1 MDSLK
6 LLVRK
11 NRLQFTIT
19 LFLILF
25 TSIHIAKPSILYEQ
39 DGSFRK
45 FGVGYRKYTVI
56 PIWLI
61 SIFVAI
67 LSYVFISFYLAKA

>member
-25 TSIHIAKPSILYEQ
+25 TSIHISKPSILYEQ

-45 FGVGYRKYTVI
+45 FGVGYRRKTVI